1 MKEFTLKL
9 LKEIPILSDLKDE
22 EILEIYNISS
32 IKKYEKDEIVL
43 MQHEP
48 GDSLFILLRG
58 KVKVVLFSKDGKE
71 VILSTLG
78 AGDYFGEMS
87 LLDGKPRS
95 ASVIAS
101 ENSEFAILKRDNF
114 IKLIKNYPNIALKLL
129 SEFSNRLR
137 TADKK
142 ISSLALMDVYGRI
155 ARAIMELAEKDGV
168 KEGNDYIIERPTHQN
183 LANMAG
189 TTRETVSRVLRD
201 FIQSGYIS
209 IFGKKLIIHNLDV
222 NV

>member
-1 MKEFTLKL
+1 MKEISIAL
-9 LKEIPILSDLKDE
+9 LKEIPIFSDLNEE
-22 EILEIYNISS
+22 EIKEIFNISS
-32 IKKYEKDEIVL
+32 IKKFEKNDVVL
-43 MQHEP
+43 LQHEP
-48 GDSLFILLRG
+48 GDSLFILLQG

-71 VILSTLG
+71 VILSTLSR
-78 AGDYFGEMS
+78 GDYFGEMS

-101 ENSEFAILKRDNF
+101 EDSEFIILKREKF

-129 SEFSNRLR
+129 SEFSRRLR

-142 ISSLALMDVYGRI
+142 ISSLALMDVYGRV
-155 ARAIMELAEKDGV
+155 ARAIMELAEKDGI
-168 KEGNDYIIERPTHQN
+168 KEGNNYIIERPTHQN

-189 TTRETVSRVLRD
+189 TSRETVSRVLRD

-209 IFGKKLIIHNLDV
+209 IEGKNLIIHDLELNK
-222 NV
+222 

>member
-1 MKEFTLKL
+1 MKELSVDL
-9 LKEIPILSDLKDE
+9 LKEIPIFMDLSEE
-22 EILEIYNISS
+22 EIHEIYNISS
-32 IKKYEKDEIVL
+32 IKKFDKNDVVL
-43 MQHEP
+43 LQHEP
-48 GDSLFILLRG
+48 GNSLFILLQG
-58 KVKVVLFSKDGKE
+58 KVKVVLFSKEGKE

-78 AGDYFGEMS
+78 RGDYFGEMS

-101 ENSEFAILKRDNF
+101 EDSEFIILKRENF
-114 IKLIKNYPNIALKLL
+114 LTLIKNYPNIALKLL
-129 SEFSNRLR
+129 SEFSRRLR

-142 ISSLALMDVYGRI
+142 ISSLALMDVYGRV
-155 ARAIMELAEKDGV
+155 ARAIVELAEKDGT
-168 KEGNDYIIERPTHQN
+168 KKGTDYIIERPTHQN

-209 IFGKKLIIHNLDV
+209 IEGKKLIIHDLDL
-222 NV
+222 NS